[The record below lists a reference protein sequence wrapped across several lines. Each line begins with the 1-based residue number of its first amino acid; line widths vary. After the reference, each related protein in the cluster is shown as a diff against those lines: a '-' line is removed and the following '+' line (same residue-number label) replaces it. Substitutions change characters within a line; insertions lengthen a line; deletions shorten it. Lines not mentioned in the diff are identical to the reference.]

1 MEEPTVKGKVKR
13 PRMKTS
19 SAKAKGRRLQQFVR
33 DAIRVKYQLPESDVV
48 STPMSVPG
56 LDIQLS
62 AHARTVFNYGCECKN
77 CESLSIY
84 KVMEQCEMNAKK
96 HHLKP
101 LAVFSR
107 NNTPKY
113 AVIRFEEFMRLLP
126 SGPAA
131 TTDVAGLA
139 DVESEDVPQEES
151 DEDIIDYTH

>member
-1 MEEPTVKGKVKR
+1 
-13 PRMKTS
+13 MKTS
-19 SAKAKGRRLQQFVR
+19 SAKAKGRRLQQYVR
-33 DAIRVKYQLPESDVV
+33 DAIRAKYQLPESDVV
-48 STPMSVPG
+48 STPMSVAG

-126 SGPAA
+126 SGPTSA
-131 TTDVAGLA
+131 TDVAAIPEAIQQEG
-139 DVESEDVPQEES
+139 SEE
-151 DEDIIDYTH
+151 EDIIDLTSE